1 MEAIQISETVMG
13 APMRRANPRIKF
25 RDDIRVVFA
34 ELSDDVLLDDHQVAM
49 LAGRSTPTIKR
60 WRRDGKT
67 PPTVMLNGLPRYRA
81 GDIRAWLRG
90 GAAAVAAA

>member
-1 MEAIQISETVMG
+1 
-13 APMRRANPRIKF
+13 MRLTRAKW
-25 RDDIRVVFA
+25 RDDIRVIFDD
-34 ELSDDVLLDDHQVAM
+34 LCDDVLLDDHQVAL

-67 PPTVMLNGLPRYRA
+67 PSIVMLNGLPRYRV

-90 GAAAVAAA
+90 EVAKVA